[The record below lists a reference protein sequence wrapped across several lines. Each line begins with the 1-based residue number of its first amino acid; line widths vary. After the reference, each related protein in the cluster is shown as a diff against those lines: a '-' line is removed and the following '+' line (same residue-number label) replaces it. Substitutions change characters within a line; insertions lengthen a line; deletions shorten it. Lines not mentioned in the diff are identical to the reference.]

1 MLPRR
6 HHRGSSVLLKSACC
20 VTVILF
26 LVFVLWSRRHHN
38 LPSNLRTESDPQQDD
53 SVGYRLYSGLA
64 RPRQP
69 PHLTSLKL
77 TPLVDYV
84 ADYSVDNVTQRPLDY
99 FGTAQNPLK
108 FHYMQKGYLYQFQW
122 LSASPRIAYVPE
134 FVSDEDCNEVLRL
147 ASSQLT
153 RSLVEGVGIDAAR
166 TSSQTWLSVAFGIGK
181 KLEQLAADLLHFPVG
196 SCERIQVL
204 RYQVGQFY
212 KAHYDYFNP
221 EFYGP
226 QTSNRAVT
234 VFVYLSDVEGGHTW
248 FPNADGK
255 LELEQQNF
263 GGCKRGLLF
272 RPKKRSAV
280 VFYSMLPNG
289 TFDEHSLHG
298 GCPVTSGEKWAATLW
313 FRVAT

>member
-1 MLPRR
+1 MRY
-6 HHRGSSVLLKSACC
+6 A
-20 VTVILF
+20 T
-26 LVFVLWSRRHHN
+26 SRADA
-38 LPSNLRTESDPQQDD
+38 TEPQVDD
-53 SVGYRLYSGLA
+53 GGYRLYSGLSK
-64 RPRQP
+64 PRQP
-69 PHLTSLKL
+69 PGLTSLQL
-77 TPLVDYV
+77 TPLVDYI
-84 ADYSVDNVTQRPLDY
+84 ADYSLDNVTQRPVDY
-99 FGTAQNPLK
+99 YGTAQNPLK
-108 FHYMQKGYLYQFQW
+108 FHYMQKGYLYQFRW
-122 LSASPRIAYVPE
+122 ISASPRIAFVPE
-134 FVSDEDCNEVLRL
+134 FVTDDDCNEILRI

-153 RSLVEGVGIDAAR
+153 RSLVEGAGVDPAR
-166 TSSQTWLSVAFGIGK
+166 TSSQAWLPVAFGIGK

-196 SCERIQVL
+196 SCERVQVL
-204 RYQVGQFY
+204 RYQVGEFY
-212 KAHYDYFNP
+212 KAHFDYFNP

-234 VFVYLSDVEGGHTW
+234 VFVYLTDVEGGHTW

-255 LELEQQNF
+255 RELEGSDF

-280 VFYSMLPNG
+280 VFYNMHPNG